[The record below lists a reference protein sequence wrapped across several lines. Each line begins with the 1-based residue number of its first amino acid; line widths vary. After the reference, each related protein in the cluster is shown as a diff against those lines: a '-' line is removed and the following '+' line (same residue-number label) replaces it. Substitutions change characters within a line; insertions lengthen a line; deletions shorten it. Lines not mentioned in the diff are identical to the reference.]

1 MIQIMKNHY
10 DGNTIFL
17 VEAAQKVQY
26 IQLVRDVQIGRGF
39 IQKQQSGFLRQ
50 CHGDPCPLLLT
61 SRKPLHFSMF
71 KGTHACTGKSP
82 LNDLPILF
90 AETA

>member
-61 SRKPLHFSMF
+61 SRKSLHFSVF
-71 KGTHACTGKSP
+71 KEPHACTGKSP

-90 AETA
+90 TDTA